1 MPDPMDIAVDVLSP
15 TKSPSLPIPNFVA
28 KTWRSRTTGDGLGSC
43 KTFSPRSRPASARD
57 SLISAERNNV
67 SERQGKKG
75 SDSQRD
81 TLLSE
86 VYDKAFITFKT
97 FLSASV
103 AVQSMHGT
111 NTSMM
116 KVSAAPEPRGVM
128 WNNIHLSSHER
139 GTRSLVANVFVY
151 VERANA
157 SAKGGSCSRTHPLS
171 PPPPP

>member
-28 KTWRSRTTGDGLGSC
+28 